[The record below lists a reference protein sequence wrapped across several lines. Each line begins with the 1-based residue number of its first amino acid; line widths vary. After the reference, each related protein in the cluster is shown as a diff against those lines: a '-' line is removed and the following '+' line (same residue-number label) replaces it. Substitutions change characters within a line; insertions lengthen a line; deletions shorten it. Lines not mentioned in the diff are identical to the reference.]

1 MPLLD
6 RLSSLKLRLGLIIVG
21 GVGTA
26 VGVVTLGR
34 GIQLGWLPSA
44 GFGVVIALGLV
55 QLLAR
60 GTTSRIRRLNDA
72 ASALAQGDFTQR
84 VAVTSRDEVGA
95 LAQSF
100 NQMAEQLAEVDRFRR
115 DLVANASHE
124 LRTPIAVLR
133 VVLENLQDGVQPL
146 TSESLE
152 PMLHHVSRL
161 GRLVDQLLDLSRL
174 ESGTIPFRSD
184 EVDVSSLLNEAAA
197 QVHVQHPTVNVSVHT
212 NGDHRIRGDRD
223 RLFQVLTNLTD
234 NAVRHIGSDHVL
246 ELHSAKT
253 KTHVEVAVV
262 DHGDG
267 IPPEEASRIFDR
279 FYRVDAAR
287 SSADGGAGIGLAI
300 TRWIVELHGGSIRP
314 EPVEP
319 QGCRMLVSFP
329 HEGARP
335 YPH

>member
-6 RLSSLKLRLGLIIVG
+6 RLSSLKLRLGLIILG

-34 GIQLGWLPSA
+34 GLQVGWLASA
-44 GFGVVIALGLV
+44 GLGIAIALGLV
-55 QLLAR
+55 QVLAR
-60 GTTSRIRRLNDA
+60 GTTSRIRRLNEA

-84 VAVTSRDEVGA
+84 VPITSRDEVGA
-95 LAQSF
+95 LSQSF

-133 VVLENLQDGVQPL
+133 VVLENMQDGVQPL
-146 TSESLE
+146 TPESLE
-152 PMLHHVSRL
+152 PMLDHVARL

-184 EVDVSSLLNEAAA
+184 EVDLSVLLEDAAA
-197 QVHVQHPTVNVSVHT
+197 QVRIQHPTIKVSVHA
-212 NGDHRIRGDRD
+212 NGRNCITGDRD

-234 NAVRHIGSDHVL
+234 NAVRHIGNDRVL
-246 ELHSAKT
+246 ELHCTREANGIQLS
-253 KTHVEVAVV
+253 VV

-279 FYRVDAAR
+279 FYRMDQAR
-287 SSADGGAGIGLAI
+287 SSNDGGAGIGLAI
-300 TRWIVELHGGSIRP
+300 TRWIVELHGGTIRP

-319 QGCRMLVSFP
+319 QGCRMVVSFP
-329 HEGARP
+329 RRA
-335 YPH
+335 